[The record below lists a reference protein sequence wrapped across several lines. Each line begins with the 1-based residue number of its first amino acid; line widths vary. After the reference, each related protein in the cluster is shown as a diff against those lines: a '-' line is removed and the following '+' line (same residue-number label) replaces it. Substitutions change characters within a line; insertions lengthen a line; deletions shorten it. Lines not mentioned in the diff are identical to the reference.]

1 MKLADLAFVNRQ
13 LAGMVRGG
21 QPLEGALKELC
32 REMARGDLKREL
44 TRLEEDLA
52 RGIPLAKAVED
63 RDLPVFYKGMIRVG
77 ARSGDLPGVL
87 LMLANYYA
95 HIGIVWDR
103 LKAALF
109 YPILVLLTACGVSV
123 AMATIIDGVRE
134 QVVRP
139 DLDFNADGYSWFLF
153 LNWLP
158 PIVLAC
164 AAMGL
169 CVAGCSRST
178 RGWIKW
184 RFPVLRNTATS
195 QFASALALLLRRG
208 IALGEAVEFLA
219 DLEQDSP
226 LGRELRIWHR
236 RIREGMVSFS
246 AIGERPRVLPSM
258 FVWLL
263 EQRANDL
270 PGGLENAAQLY
281 AERAERQ
288 TEWMLEAAAPVG
300 LAGLG
305 LIVCVQV
312 FPVFWWLTEWF
323 QIIDQI

>member
-158 PIVLAC
+158 PWGC
-164 AAMGL
+164 AWRGAA
-169 CVAGCSRST
+169 VRHEAGSSGVFRFRETRRPPSLRPRSRCCCA
-178 RGWIKW
+178 GEW
-184 RFPVLRNTATS
+184 RWG
-195 QFASALALLLRRG
+195 RRWN
-208 IALGEAVEFLA
+208 F
-219 DLEQDSP
+219 S
-226 LGRELRIWHR
+226 RIWNR
-236 RIREGMVSFS
+236 T
-246 AIGERPRVLPSM
+246 
-258 FVWLL
+258 LL
-263 EQRANDL
+263 WGAN
-270 PGGLENAAQLY
+270 
-281 AERAERQ
+281 
-288 TEWMLEAAAPVG
+288 
-300 LAGLG
+300 
-305 LIVCVQV
+305 
-312 FPVFWWLTEWF
+312 
-323 QIIDQI
+323 